1 MSKEPRPPGK
11 TTVAPDVLL
20 NIASLTT
27 LSVEG
32 ISRMCPTPGG
42 MNQLLRRSQYSN
54 GVHIEVENNIVNA
67 DIFVILK
74 NDVNIRQ
81 VSREVQ
87 KEVDRA
93 ISEMVGMEVGKIH
106 IHIEDIDYQEA

>member
-1 MSKEPRPPGK
+1 MREETRPPGK

-32 ISRMCPTPGG
+32 VSRMSHTPGG
-42 MNQLLRRSQYSN
+42 MNRLLHRSQSSS
-54 GVHIEVENNIVNA
+54 GVYIEIEDNIVNA
-67 DIFVILK
+67 EIFVILK
-74 NDVNIRQ
+74 NGINIRQ
-81 VSREVQ
+81 VSREIQ
-87 KEVDRA
+87 NEVARA